1 MNCTYPIANAMHLF
15 KESYVAFMTI
25 RNFFVRKHYHDFF
38 LAENHAR
45 QTKTMLNSTRPDQL
59 RSVASFTCY
68 CKPINNFNIFAFF
81 FLQANQTKI
90 RV

>member
-1 MNCTYPIANAMHLF
+1 MLCTYL
-15 KESYVAFMTI
+15 
-25 RNFFVRKHYHDFF
+25 RKATLLLWLLETFLLENITTTFF

-68 CKPINNFNIFAFF
+68 CKPLNNFNIFAFF